1 MSQVRK
7 LDVPPD
13 KLSEYKEAFDMF
25 DIDHNGAISIQ
36 EISKI
41 MKNFGNPMKEDEI
54 KKMIKPIDSDSDG
67 KVTFEEFVTL
77 MQKK

>member
-54 KKMIKPIDSDSDG
+54 KKMIKPIDSDGDG

>member
-1 MSQVRK
+1 MSYARK

-25 DIDHNGAISIQ
+25 DIDHSGAISIQ

>member
-77 MQKK
+77 M

>member
-1 MSQVRK
+1 MSHLRK